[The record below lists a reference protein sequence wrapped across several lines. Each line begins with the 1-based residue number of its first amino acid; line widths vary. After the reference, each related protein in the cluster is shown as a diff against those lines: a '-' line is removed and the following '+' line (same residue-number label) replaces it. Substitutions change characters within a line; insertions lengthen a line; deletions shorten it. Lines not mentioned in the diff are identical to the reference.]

1 MKDIE
6 IVDPNNDG
14 ATAGLDSGLHATILP
29 LVRLL
34 ARQAAREDYE
44 RALEAARTKPYSTE
58 RVRGEPKASE
68 ET

>member
-6 IVDPNNDG
+6 SVALANDG
-14 ATAGLDSGLHATILP
+14 TTEGTDSGLRAAIQP

-44 RALEAARTKPYSTE
+44 RALEATRAKPYSTE
-58 RVRGEPKASE
+58 RVKARKSIE
-68 ET
+68 DN

>member
-1 MKDIE
+1 MKDTE
-6 IVDPNNDG
+6 TVDPNNDG
-14 ATAGLDSGLHATILP
+14 AIAGLDSAPHAAVLP

-44 RALEAARTKPYSTE
+44 RALEAACTKPYSTE
-58 RVRGEPKASE
+58 RVRGAPETIE